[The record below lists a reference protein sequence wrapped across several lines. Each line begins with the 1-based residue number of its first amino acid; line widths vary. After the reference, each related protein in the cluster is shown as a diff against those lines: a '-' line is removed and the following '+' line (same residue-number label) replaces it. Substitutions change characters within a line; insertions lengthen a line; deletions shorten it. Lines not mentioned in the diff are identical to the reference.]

1 MADSYKD
8 ITITD
13 GSIVNSL
20 TDVPDF
26 IEPEHIS
33 LHNQTTDIAISSSL
47 YTITNNSR
55 NGYGAYDAATISLNA
70 GAVSNSDVIRIIRNS
85 SHVVNSVNY
94 PITDFTN
101 GSNLTAEALDKN
113 SVQCIFRAKELEEQG
128 VTVPSE
134 YLTQTEGDARYL
146 QSFTETND
154 LSSAVT
160 WANIPDANVPES
172 AVTQHEAAL
181 TVTESQVSDL
191 GTYLTGNQTITLT
204 GDATGSGTT
213 SITVTVLDDS
223 HNHVIANVDG
233 LQAELDSKLESY
245 TETNDLSSAVTWAN
259 VPDAN
264 ITESSV
270 TQHQAALSITESQ
283 ISDLDHYADADV
295 DTHLNTSTATSDEV
309 LSWNG
314 TDYAWVSNAGGG
326 GGGGSGLS
334 NVVEDTTPQLGG
346 DLDLN
351 SNDITGTGNVN
362 ITGSVTATGGNSTQW
377 NTAYGWGDHSTAGY
391 LTSFTETNDLSTAVT
406 WANVPDAN
414 ITQSSVTQHQAALSI
429 TESQISDLGTY
440 LENVVEDTTPQLGGD
455 LDLNSNDITGTG
467 NLDFTG
473 NVTAS
478 ATSTET
484 RFFDIGVGRTG
495 NGASYADFVGD
506 TTYSDYGLRV
516 IRAGGGANT
525 TSSLIHRGT
534 GALNVQATDAG
545 SINLKTNNTNR
556 LQVES
561 TGTIVFKN
569 GIQETAYNLTGTA
582 LDPDNG
588 TIQYKTLAAN
598 TTLTDSIEE
607 GEAITLM
614 IDDGSAYTLTFP
626 TITWVNDGGTAPTLA
641 TTGYT
646 VFVLWKVSTTLY
658 GALVGDGS

>member
-233 LQAELDSKLESY
+233 LQAELDSKLESVPAEY
-245 TETNDLSSAVTWAN
+245 LTQTEGDARYLQSFTETNDLSSAVTWAN

-264 ITESSV
+264 ITQSSV

-295 DTHLNTSTATSDEV
+295 DTHLNTSTAITNEV

-326 GGGGSGLS
+326 GGGSGLQEI
-334 NVVEDTTPQLGG
+334 VEDTTPQLGG
-346 DLDLN
+346 DLDAN
-351 SNDITGTGNVN
+351 GNNIDMGVN
-362 ITGSVTATGGNSTQW
+362 IITDAKVGQW
-377 NTAYGWGDHSTAGY
+377 DTAYGWGDHSTQGY

-429 TESQISDLGTY
+429 TESQISDLAH
-440 LENVVEDTTPQLGGD
+440 TTSLAFAA
-455 LDLNSNDITGTG
+455 I
-467 NLDFTG
+467 
-473 NVTAS
+473 
-478 ATSTET
+478 TST
-484 RFFDIGVGRTG
+484 
-495 NGASYADFVGD
+495 
-506 TTYSDYGLRV
+506 
-516 IRAGGGANT
+516 
-525 TSSLIHRGT
+525 
-534 GALNVQATDAG
+534 
-545 SINLKTNNTNR
+545 
-556 LQVES
+556 
-561 TGTIVFKN
+561 
-569 GIQETAYNLTGTA
+569 
-582 LDPDNG
+582 P
-588 TIQYKTLAAN
+588 
-598 TTLTDSIEE
+598 TTLTGYGITDAATSAQGALADS
-607 GEAITLM
+607 AVQPN
-614 IDDGSAYTLTFP
+614 DSPTFVTVNATTVDLGDW
-626 TITWVNDGGTAPTLA
+626 TITESAGVLYFATGGTNKMKLDASGNL
-641 TTGYT
+641 T
-646 VFVLWKVSTTLY
+646 V
-658 GALVGDGS
+658 VGDVTAYGTI

>member
-8 ITITD
+8 STITD

-134 YLTQTEGDARYL
+134 YLTQTQGDARYL
-146 QSFTETND
+146 QSYTETND

-181 TVTESQVSDL
+181 TVTESQISDL
-191 GTYLTGNQTITLT
+191 GTYLTSNQTITLT

-295 DTHLNTSTATSDEV
+295 DTHLNTSTASTDEV

-326 GGGGSGLS
+326 GGGGAGALH

-346 DLDLN
+346 DLDAN
-351 SNDITGTGNVN
+351 GNDIDMGVN
-362 ITGSVTATGGNSTQW
+362 IITDTKVGQW
-377 NTAYGWGDHSTAGY
+377 DTAYGWGDHSTAGY

-429 TESQISDLGTY
+429 TESQISDLGSYITD
-440 LENVVEDTTPQLGGD
+440 VVSDTTPQLGGD

-467 NLDFTG
+467 NLNFTG

-495 NGASYADFVGD
+495 NGASYADFIGD
-506 TTYSDYGLRV
+506 TTYSDYGLRL

-525 TSSLIHRGT
+525 SSSLIHRGT

-545 SINLKTNNTNR
+545 SIDLRTNNTSR

-561 TGTIVFKN
+561 TGTVVFNN

-626 TITWVNDGGTAPTLA
+626 TITWVNNGGSAPTLA

-646 VFVLWKVSTTLY
+646 VFALWKVSSTLY